1 MHKVMALNVARI
13 VKMYIFLSIYA
24 LFSNTNI

>member
-13 VKMYIFLSIYA
+13 VKINIFLSISA